1 MTTKTFEFT
10 TWPCSD
16 KYADDP
22 KILQSA
28 FKGLLGPE
36 RVKGLNTIFNGV
48 DKEKSIG
55 HGCLCWDS
63 LQDHLNYIADKERQA
78 SVAED
83 FGSAMR
89 LDVGGPIMEHV
100 VLSVETTLRVLEAPL
115 TEVARITFSDR
126 ASLEKAKP
134 VVERY
139 VAYASREETL
149 PIAAAFGQTVDLE
162 NVEEMKIVFI
172 VGWKSAEDQETF
184 RNSDDVKAII
194 KEMDKVGEINSES
207 RTISFNVILEEET
220 T

>member
-1 MTTKTFEFT
+1 MYISFLF
-10 TWPCSD
+10 PLCSD
-16 KYADDP
+16 GY
-22 KILQSA
+22 LFSLT
-28 FKGLLGPE
+28 G
-36 RVKGLNTIFNGV
+36 
-48 DKEKSIG
+48 
-55 HGCLCWDS
+55 WDS

-172 VGWKSAEDQETF
+172 VGWKSAE
-184 RNSDDVKAII
+184 VKWLSL
-194 KEMDKVGEINSES
+194 SE
-207 RTISFNVILEEET
+207 RRQDMLLTVVTVLEF
-220 T
+220 